1 MPISNDLAN
10 KLANATVRNV
20 SYTSPASVYVALYSA
35 APTAST
41 SGTELSGSGYTREVV
56 TFSAPSAGVV
66 ASNVAVSFGAAT
78 ADWLPAV
85 AMATVDASTGG
96 NIMWFKS
103 IATQLVKNG
112 DTLDLDSGEI
122 TITIS

>member
-20 SYTSPASVYVALYSA
+20 SYTSPATVYVALYST

-41 SGTELSGSGYTREVV
+41 AGTELSGSGYTRETV
-56 TFSAPSAGVV
+56 TFSAPTAGVV
-66 ASNVAVSFGAAT
+66 ASNVAVTFGAAT

-85 AMATVDASTGG
+85 AMATVDASTSG
-96 NIMWFKS
+96 NIMWFKN

-112 DTLDLDSGEI
+112 DSLTLDSGDI

>member
-20 SYTSPASVYVALYSA
+20 SYSSPATVYVALYST
-35 APTAST
+35 APTAAT
-41 SGTELSGSGYTREVV
+41 SGTELSGSGYTRESV
-56 TFSAPSAGVV
+56 TFDTPTAGTV

-85 AMATVDASTGG
+85 AIAVTDASTSG
-96 NIMWFKS
+96 NIMRERF
-103 IATQLVKNG
+103 TG
-112 DTLDLDSGEI
+112 LDVMRQKRQHPGA
-122 TITIS
+122 

>member
-10 KLANATVRNV
+10 KLANATVRNT
-20 SYTSPASVYVALYSA
+20 SYTGPATVYVALYSV

-41 SGTELSGSGYTREVV
+41 SGTELSGSGYTRETV
-56 TFSAPSAGVV
+56 TFNAPSAGVV
-66 ASNVAVSFGAAT
+66 ASNVAVSFGPAT
-78 ADWLPAV
+78 ANWSPAV

-103 IATQLVKNG
+103 IATQIVKNG
-112 DTLDLDSGEI
+112 DTLDLDSGDI

>member
-20 SYTSPASVYVALYSA
+20 SYTSPATVYVALYSTT
-35 APTAST
+35 PTAST
-41 SGTELSGSGYTREVV
+41 SGTELTGSGYTRESV
-56 TFSAPSAGVV
+56 TFATPSAGTV
-66 ASNVAVSFGAAT
+66 ASNVAVTFGAAT

-85 AMATVDASTGG
+85 AIAVTDASTSG
-96 NIMWFKS
+96 NIMWFKT
-103 IATQLVKNG
+103 IATQVVKNG
-112 DTLDLDSGEI
+112 NSLTLDSGDI

>member
-20 SYTSPASVYVALYSA
+20 SYTGPATVYVALYSV
-35 APTAST
+35 APTAAT
-41 SGTELSGSGYTREVV
+41 SGTELSGSGYTRETV
-56 TFSAPSAGVV
+56 TFSAPTAGVV
-66 ASNVAVSFGAAT
+66 TSNVAVSFGAAT

-85 AMATVDASTGG
+85 AMATVDASTAG
-96 NIMWFKS
+96 NIMWFKT

-112 DTLDLDSGEI
+112 DTLDLDSGAI

>member
-10 KLANATVRNV
+10 KLANATVRNT
-20 SYTSPASVYVALYSA
+20 SYTSPATVYVALYST

-41 SGTELSGSGYTREVV
+41 SGTELSGSGYTRESV
-56 TFSAPSAGVV
+56 TFAAPTAGAV
-66 ASNVAVSFGAAT
+66 ASNVAVSFGPAT
-78 ADWLPAV
+78 ADWTAAV
-85 AMATVDASTGG
+85 AMAVVDASTSG
-96 NIMWFKS
+96 NIMWFKP

-112 DTLDLDSGEI
+112 NSLDLDSGDI

>member
-10 KLANATVRNV
+10 KLANATVRNT
-20 SYTSPASVYVALYSA
+20 SYTSPATVYCALYST

-41 SGTELSGSGYTREVV
+41 SGTELSGSGYTRESV
-56 TFSAPSAGVV
+56 TFDTPVAGAV
-66 ASNVAVSFGAAT
+66 ASNVAVTFGAAT
-78 ADWLPAV
+78 ADWSPAV
-85 AMATVDASTGG
+85 AMAIVDASTGG

-103 IATQLVKNG
+103 IATQVVKNG
-112 DTLDLDSGEI
+112 NSLTLDSGDI

>member
-10 KLANATVRNV
+10 KLANATVRNT
-20 SYTSPASVYVALYSA
+20 SYTSPATVYVALYST

-41 SGTELSGSGYTREVV
+41 AGTELSGSGYTRESV
-56 TFSAPSAGVV
+56 TFAAPVAGEV
-66 ASNVAVSFGAAT
+66 ASNVAVSFGPAT
-78 ADWLPAV
+78 ANWSPAV
-85 AMATVDASTGG
+85 AMATVDAATGG
-96 NIMWFKS
+96 NIMWFKT

-112 DTLDLDSGEI
+112 DTLDLDSGDI

>member
-20 SYTSPASVYVALYSA
+20 SYSSPATVYVALYST
-35 APTAST
+35 APTAAT
-41 SGTELSGSGYTREVV
+41 SGTELSGSGYTRESV
-56 TFSAPSAGVV
+56 TFDTPTAGTV

-85 AMATVDASTGG
+85 AIAVTDASTSG

-103 IATQLVKNG
+103 IATQVVKNG
-112 DTLDLDSGEI
+112 NTLELDSGDI

>member
-20 SYTSPASVYVALYSA
+20 SYTSPATVYVALYSTT
-35 APTAST
+35 PTAST
-41 SGTELSGSGYTREVV
+41 AGTELSGSGYTRETV
-56 TFSAPSAGVV
+56 TFAAPSAGTV
-66 ASNVAVSFGAAT
+66 ASNVAVTFGAAT

-85 AMATVDASTGG
+85 AIAVTDASTSG
-96 NIMWFKS
+96 NIMWFKT
-103 IATQLVKNG
+103 IATQVVKNG
-112 DTLDLDSGEI
+112 NSLTLDSGDI

>member
-1 MPISNDLAN
+1 M
-10 KLANATVRNV
+10 RNV
-20 SYTSPASVYVALYSA
+20 SYSSPATVYVALYST
-35 APTAST
+35 APTAAT
-41 SGTELSGSGYTREVV
+41 SGTELSGSGYTRESV
-56 TFSAPSAGVV
+56 TFDTPTAGTV

-85 AMATVDASTGG
+85 AIAVTDASTSG

-103 IATQLVKNG
+103 IATQVVKNG
-112 DTLDLDSGEI
+112 NTLDLDSGDI

>member
-20 SYTSPASVYVALYSA
+20 SYTSPATVYVALYSTT
-35 APTAST
+35 PTAST
-41 SGTELSGSGYTREVV
+41 SGTELTGSGYTRESV
-56 TFSAPSAGVV
+56 TFATPSAGTV
-66 ASNVAVSFGAAT
+66 ASNVAVTFGAAT

-85 AMATVDASTGG
+85 AIAVTDASTGG
-96 NIMWFKS
+96 NIMWFKT

-112 DTLDLDSGEI
+112 NSLTLDSGDI

>member
-20 SYTSPASVYVALYSA
+20 SYTSPATVYVALYST

-41 SGTELSGSGYTREVV
+41 SGTELSGSGYTRESV
-56 TFSAPSAGVV
+56 TFAAPSAGSV
-66 ASNVAVSFGAAT
+66 ASNVAVSFGPAT
-78 ADWLPAV
+78 ADWTAAV
-85 AMATVDASTGG
+85 AMAVTDASTGG

-103 IATQLVKNG
+103 IATQVVKNG
-112 DTLDLDSGEI
+112 NTLDLDSGDI

>member
-20 SYTSPASVYVALYSA
+20 SYSSPATVYVALYST
-35 APTAST
+35 APTAAT
-41 SGTELSGSGYTREVV
+41 SGTELSGSGYTRESV
-56 TFSAPSAGVV
+56 TFDTPTAGTV

-85 AMATVDASTGG
+85 AIAVTDASTSG

-103 IATQLVKNG
+103 IATQVVKNG
-112 DTLDLDSGEI
+112 NTLDLDSGDI